1 MQGPKASGT
10 FRGSESLHD
19 ESEQHDSLDGET
31 GLEDRS
37 MMCRPTYWTQS
48 DFAILI
54 NGVG

>member
-1 MQGPKASGT
+1 MQGPKASGA
-10 FRGSESLHD
+10 FRGSDSLHD

-37 MMCRPTYWTQS
+37 MMCTYWTQS
-48 DFAILI
+48 DLAFLI